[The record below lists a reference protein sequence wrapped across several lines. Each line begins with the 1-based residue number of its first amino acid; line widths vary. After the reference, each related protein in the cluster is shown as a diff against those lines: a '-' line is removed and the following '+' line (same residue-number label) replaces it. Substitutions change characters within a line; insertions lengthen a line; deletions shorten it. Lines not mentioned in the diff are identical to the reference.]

1 MHISVPYSLF
11 SILLNAVPAT
21 ICYRVVGKKYT
32 LRSVLCIFVTSIAVD
47 AIPSHFVTDDLLLIS
62 IFGGIING
70 TLIALILNSHATSGG
85 TDFISMIISKKKG
98 ISVWNYIFMGNVAV
112 LLIAGCIYGMNVAL
126 YSIIFQYA
134 STQMINMMYK
144 RYDKDTLFIIT
155 KKPDEVYNII
165 LKKTNHDATL
175 FKGVGCYKNEEKA
188 MLYSVVNSDA
198 TRVLVM
204 DIKKEDPEAFINYF
218 GSKGIRGNFYYQ
230 EED

>member
-1 MHISVPYSLF
+1 M
-11 SILLNAVPAT
+11 
-21 ICYRVVGKKYT
+21 
-32 LRSVLCIFVTSIAVD
+32 TSIAVD

-198 TRVLVM
+198 TRVVIM
-204 DIKKEDPEAFINYF
+204 DIKKEDPDAFINYF
-218 GSKGIRGNFYYQ
+218 GSKGIRGKFYYQ
-230 EED
+230 EEE

>member
-1 MHISVPYSLF
+1 
-11 SILLNAVPAT
+11 
-21 ICYRVVGKKYT
+21 
-32 LRSVLCIFVTSIAVD
+32 
-47 AIPSHFVTDDLLLIS
+47 
-62 IFGGIING
+62 
-70 TLIALILNSHATSGG
+70 
-85 TDFISMIISKKKG
+85 
-98 ISVWNYIFMGNVAV
+98 
-112 LLIAGCIYGMNVAL
+112 
-126 YSIIFQYA
+126 QYA

>member
-1 MHISVPYSLF
+1 M
-11 SILLNAVPAT
+11 
-21 ICYRVVGKKYT
+21 
-32 LRSVLCIFVTSIAVD
+32 
-47 AIPSHFVTDDLLLIS
+47 
-62 IFGGIING
+62 
-70 TLIALILNSHATSGG
+70 ATSGG

-165 LKKTNHDATL
+165 L
-175 FKGVGCYKNEEKA
+175 EKDE
-188 MLYSVVNSDA
+188 S
-198 TRVLVM
+198 
-204 DIKKEDPEAFINYF
+204 
-218 GSKGIRGNFYYQ
+218 
-230 EED
+230 